1 MENGDEVSPFLK
13 KIEEVLKKFA
23 GEAYPFRYYLEEP
36 SNMAQPKTEKNGSK
50 NHNGSG
56 FRKKKGLRAGFC
68 TNADAH
74 RGQPPN
80 YPSVRG

>member
-1 MENGDEVSPFLK
+1 LKEVKPMAKIVFKFFEADMEDDEVSPFLK

-23 GEAYPFRYYLEEP
+23 GEAYHFRYYPEEP

-56 FRKKKGLRAGFC
+56 FRTKR
-68 TNADAH
+68 
-74 RGQPPN
+74 
-80 YPSVRG
+80 V